1 MLGRSKTSKTRKNRY
16 TKKKTQPS
24 GSGRLFA
31 RLLLAFKLGGL
42 MVAILTLSALFM
54 VVYAA
59 VTQSDYFQTQAI
71 RVTGNARLSAEM
83 VIRQANLAPGDNLLA
98 VNLHLVRKR
107 LLAHAWIAAA
117 RVSREIPETIVI
129 DIREH
134 TPLAVVDLGRRFLI
148 NTDGRIF
155 KELESDDPQN
165 LPVVTGITYTDI
177 SLGDDALTPA
187 MQAVVAVLGI
197 SQKPHVALPYD
208 GVEGLAYDAELG
220 VTLIGDKRSYRLGF
234 GDFEAKY
241 QRLDRLVD
249 QLKTNTQWQ
258 NYKIVDVNDPDRI
271 VVRLG
276 SGTSP
281 RG

>member
-1 MLGRSKTSKTRKNRY
+1 MLGRSKTSRTRKNRY

-24 GSGRLFA
+24 GSGRLFG
-31 RLLLAFKLGGL
+31 RLMLALKLGGFMAGML
-42 MVAILTLSALFM
+42 AVSAFFM

-71 RVTGNARLSAEM
+71 RVTGNVRLSAEM
-83 VIRQANLAPGDNLLA
+83 VTRQAHLAPGDNLLA
-98 VNLHLVRKR
+98 VNLHLVHKR
-107 LLAHAWIAAA
+107 LLSHPWIAAA

-129 DIREH
+129 DIKEH

-148 NTDGRIF
+148 NTAGRIF
-155 KELESDDPQN
+155 KEHESGDPQD
-165 LPVVTGITYTDI
+165 LPMVTGVTYTDI

-187 MQAVVAVLGI
+187 IQAVAAVLRI
-197 SQKPHVALPYD
+197 SQERHAAVPYNAIERLD
-208 GVEGLAYDAELG
+208 YDAELG
-220 VTLIGDKRSYRLGF
+220 VTLIGDKRRYRLGF

-241 QRLDRLVD
+241 HQLDRLVPEL
-249 QLKTNTQWQ
+249 QTSTQWR
-258 NYKIVDVNDPDRI
+258 NYKIVDVNDPDRV

-276 SGTSP
+276 SSTTP